1 MTQIKKIF
9 AQYEKAEK
17 ISNDLYE
24 ALEQDPMNEEL
35 ESKWDAAY
43 EKEYAA
49 HEALVNEIIK
59 ITSGMIDRETA
70 KAMIGKK
77 RAELKNLI
85 SRLAA

>member
-9 AQYEKAEK
+9 AQFEKAEK

-24 ALEQDPMNEEL
+24 ALEQDPMNEEM

-43 EKEYAA
+43 KKEYAA

-77 RAELKNLI
+77 RQELKNLI

>member
-9 AQYEKAEK
+9 AQFEKAEK

-43 EKEYAA
+43 EKEYAE

-59 ITSGMIDRETA
+59 ITSGMIDHETA
-70 KAMIGKK
+70 NAMIRTK
-77 RAELKNLI
+77 RQELKNLI